1 MTSFLYLVSYRAHCG
16 AIVAVVISGPKHAQD
31 RGRHKTVMH
40 RKATIWQDHGVH
52 CSKVSKKGCGGCKDC
67 YHGCPALHCET
78 GPLAPRGSSPLA
90 EGHQV
95 LLCPL

>member
-16 AIVAVVISGPKHAQD
+16 AIVAVFISGPKHAQD

-52 CSKVSKKGCGGCKDC
+52 ASKV
-67 YHGCPALHCET
+67 
-78 GPLAPRGSSPLA
+78 
-90 EGHQV
+90 
-95 LLCPL
+95 